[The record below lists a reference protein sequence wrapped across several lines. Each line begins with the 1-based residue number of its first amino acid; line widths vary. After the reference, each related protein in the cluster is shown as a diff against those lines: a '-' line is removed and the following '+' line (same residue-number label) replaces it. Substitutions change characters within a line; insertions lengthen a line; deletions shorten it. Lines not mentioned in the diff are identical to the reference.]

1 MEGVTPAAGSA
12 AGVAPFYEVRFL
24 YNKKP
29 DSFEPGLSVQLEGL
43 EPSRANAHMN
53 LNHAR
58 MPIPP
63 QLLMKFSVVF

>member
-1 MEGVTPAAGSA
+1 MTVYSM
-12 AGVAPFYEVRFL
+12 
-24 YNKKP
+24 
-29 DSFEPGLSVQLEGL
+29 QLEGL

-63 QLLMKFSVVF
+63 QLLIKFSVVSWFFLCHSQRSFIIAQCQKIVNNFFEEFAKNL